1 MAGIYIHI
9 PFCKQACHYCNFHF
23 TTSLLYKNELVNAL
37 QKEMELQKHF
47 FENEKIETIYF
58 GGGSPSLLETDE
70 VKRLIDAAF
79 KHFKIDS
86 LKEVTLEANPDDLTI
101 QKIKELKT
109 SMVNRFSLGVQSFF
123 DDDLIW
129 MNRSHNAQQ
138 AERAVKAAQDA
149 GFENITLDLI
159 YGTPTLSDEN
169 WKQNLQ
175 KAIALQVPHIS
186 AYGLTVEEKT
196 PLHKLILQRKKENV
210 DENKSAEQM
219 MILIETLTVKG
230 FEHYEISN
238 FAKPN
243 CYAMHNTN
251 YWMGKK
257 YLGIGPSAHSFNG
270 KFRQSNVSN
279 NQQYIE
285 AIKNNELIFEK
296 EMLTPNQ
303 QFNEWLMTGL
313 RTQWGCDLRQGRN
326 KFESKWIDEML
337 EEAQDYFA
345 EKKLLLTENKL
356 KISIEGK
363 LIADKIMSD
372 LMRIS

>member
-23 TTSLLYKNELVNAL
+23 TTSLLYKTDLVNAL
-37 QKEMELQKHF
+37 QKEMDLQKHF
-47 FENEKIETIYF
+47 FENEKVETIYF

-79 KHFKIDS
+79 EHFKIDN
-86 LKEVTLEANPDDLTI
+86 LKEVTLEANPDDLSEK
-101 QKIKELKT
+101 KIKELKT
-109 SMVNRFSLGVQSFF
+109 SMVNRFSKGVQSFF
-123 DDDLIW
+123 DEDLIW

-138 AERAVKAAQDA
+138 AERAVKAGQDA

-159 YGTPTLSDEN
+159 YGTPTLSNEN

-196 PLHKLILQRKKENV
+196 PLHKLILQHKKENV

-219 MILIETLTVKG
+219 MLLIETLTAKG
-230 FEHYEISN
+230 FDHYEISN

-243 CYAMHNTN
+243 CYAVHNTN
-251 YWMGKK
+251 YWLGKK

-279 NQQYIE
+279 NQKYIE
-285 AIKNNELIFEK
+285 GIKNNELIFVAI
-296 EMLTPNQ
+296 
-303 QFNEWLMTGL
+303 
-313 RTQWGCDLRQGRN
+313 R
-326 KFESKWIDEML
+326 
-337 EEAQDYFA
+337 
-345 EKKLLLTENKL
+345 
-356 KISIEGK
+356 
-363 LIADKIMSD
+363 
-372 LMRIS
+372 